1 MISQLQD
8 PIREKKFME
17 LRLLVLCLW
26 GCGADKLGT
35 MLASHLKKPR
45 VYVGCMK
52 SGEVVSD
59 V

>member
-8 PIREKKFME
+8 LIREIFFME